1 MLIPCPECALNV
13 SDKAISCPHCGFPLK
28 PEKLSKKTKG
38 KYNKRRRLPNG
49 FGQISEIKNRKLRNP
64 FRAMITVGKTETGRS
79 ICKPLKPQSYFPTYN
94 AAYEALIEYN
104 KNPYDLDVAITVS

>member
-64 FRAMITVGKTETGRS
+64 FRAMITVGNPRS
-79 ICKPLKPQSYFPTYN
+79 LSSSISTNRNHIFL
-94 AAYEALIEYN
+94 LIT
-104 KNPYDLDVAITVS
+104 PHTRH